1 VTGRPAPVFVVGTA
15 DAGLENDPAGPFTAV
30 SIRPPVEQADF
41 RDDAMLT
48 TAANNALA
56 LNVTVPEPAS
66 H

>member
-1 VTGRPAPVFVVGTA
+1 VIKISQISAHRVTGVKDVYNHLEVV
-15 DAGLENDPAGPFTAV
+15 LPE
-30 SIRPPVEQADF
+30 ADF